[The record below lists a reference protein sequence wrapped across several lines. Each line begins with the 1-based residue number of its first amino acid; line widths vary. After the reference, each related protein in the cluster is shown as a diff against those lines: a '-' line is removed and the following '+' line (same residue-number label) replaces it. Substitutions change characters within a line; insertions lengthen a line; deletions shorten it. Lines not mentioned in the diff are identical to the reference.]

1 MNDLLNKYYENYE
14 EGVDKLNFNEKLNTF
29 RNKSEQNYELI
40 FHLDGTLGNIAC
52 LSYAVIKLKLNVLAV
67 TFNHHDFTNSEKL
80 NIKRAGKFFDLDH
93 IFFTPR
99 KSVIDTFDKKFP
111 KWLPKIKSIGIDVLT
126 LIIASKYNVS
136 LIKNYT
142 GSSND

>member
-67 TFNHHDFTNSEKL
+67 TFETSNNPLLSLVLEVD
-80 NIKRAGKFFDLDH
+80 AG
-93 IFFTPR
+93 
-99 KSVIDTFDKKFP
+99 SV
-111 KWLPKIKSIGIDVLT
+111 GRG
-126 LIIASKYNVS
+126 Y
-136 LIKNYT
+136 
-142 GSSND
+142 G